1 MVGPTHPRA
10 LEVYDFE
17 LVGRRLVD
25 DKVVFDIDMRPKHKP
40 EAAYVGRLS
49 VIDRDFA
56 LIEAQ
61 LSPSRAILEAALP
74 IPLFENFKWS
84 HAQQWREF
92 DGVWLAVV
100 YRFEATIRIGMI
112 GLHFPEIGV
121 QGVTRLTN
129 YQVNVDVPDSLYVHE
144 STVRVDSLRTLDDTA
159 FTLGSDG
166 VPLTAAEEIAYA
178 TIDSLSCRYIRWGQR
193 VIASQSATLVP
204 QGGRRTS
211 GQPG

>member
-49 VIDRDFA
+49 VIDRDSA

-61 LSPSRAILEAALP
+61 LSPSRTILEAALP

-121 QGVTRLTN
+121 QGVTRLAN

-144 STVRVDSLRTLDDTA
+144 STVRVDTGSPRWEAHFGPTGLRKALARAPWA
-159 FTLGSDG
+159 FASGNSRKFSAPPAIAPGSS
-166 VPLTAAEEIAYA
+166 VLLP
-178 TIDSLSCRYIRWGQR
+178 R
-193 VIASQSATLVP
+193 
-204 QGGRRTS
+204 
-211 GQPG
+211 